1 MLGEHALVVT
11 GDADG
16 VDGEGRV
23 RADGEP
29 ARDVAAFDRVRHEHG
44 VGAHERGRRGEGVDD
59 RHGQRA
65 VRAAE
70 VGREHRRGTAL
81 TGGRGKRGLRVA
93 GGHDERD
100 GRADLRGRA
109 EQSGRRRGEL
119 ARRRDIEDDENRVC
133 SEIHHDLPL
142 TPDGSR

>member
-1 MLGEHALVVT
+1 MTTTRRTPEPGSWLGIPPFPKAAKAALAQAEQRKNLRHAT
-11 GDADG
+11 GTIR
-16 VDGEGRV
+16 EK
-23 RADGEP
+23 
-29 ARDVAAFDRVRHEHG
+29 
-44 VGAHERGRRGEGVDD
+44 
-59 RHGQRA
+59 RA

-81 TGGRGKRGLRVA
+81 TGGRGERGLRVA

-109 EQSGRRRGEL
+109 EQSGRRRREL
-119 ARRRDIEDDENRVC
+119 ARRRDVEDDENRVC